1 MTHVGCPCC
10 QLRFTSATA
19 ALLVACPECGRPP
32 QLIGAAEHV
41 VGFRLFIEEDAPN
54 AMPDAD
60 NDQQNQDAG
69 NGDGN
74 PNRRA
79 AHWRVIL
86 MRLFVR
92 R

>member
-41 VGFRLFIEEDAPN
+41 VGFRLFIPADAPN
-54 AMPDAD
+54 ALPEAIAVSIPVPDPGA
-60 NDQQNQDAG
+60 
-69 NGDGN
+69 
-74 PNRRA
+74 NRS
-79 AHWRVIL
+79 
-86 MRLFVR
+86 
-92 R
+92 